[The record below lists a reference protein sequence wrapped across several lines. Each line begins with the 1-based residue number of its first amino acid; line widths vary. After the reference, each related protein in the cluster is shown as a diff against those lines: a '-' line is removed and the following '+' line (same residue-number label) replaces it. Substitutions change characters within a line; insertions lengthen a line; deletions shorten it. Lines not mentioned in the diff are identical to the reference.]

1 MNALLVSGGLNEIF
15 LLGKLICFGANG
27 VSIFQGV
34 KIGVTKH
41 IKEFWVPFSMGFHCV
56 AHRANLTLQS
66 LYDLIFI
73 ARLDSFVTNFYG
85 YFNHSPKRHLEFQ
98 RLVHILETI
107 GNKILKIVKTE

>member
-1 MNALLVSGGLNEIF
+1 
-15 LLGKLICFGANG
+15 
-27 VSIFQGV
+27 
-34 KIGVTKH
+34 
-41 IKEFWVPFSMGFHCV
+41 MGFHCV

-107 GNKILKIVKTE
+107 GNKILKIVKTKWMSMLEPLKMIMVEYRPLLDVMQQDSNTKKKWQR